1 MAGEESPEVPEE
13 VSRTQPLS
21 AATWYDTRIISK
33 AKQLTAQLIDL
44 RRLHAAVEA
53 APSSGFVA
61 PLLPIKFARPV
72 FTPAET
78 KAAAADSEGDANV
91 VELDDEDEDAV
102 AAAAPSA
109 PNEASSR
116 APDEAPSPVP
126 VASTAAVA
134 GMVPI
139 RTWTSAEDA
148 ALLLGVHTHGYAN
161 WAAILSDASLGVF
174 ADIALEGVELPIKTS
189 RTTSPVADESVAVP
203 MEMDEETPTTAPVGT
218 RADLDDLVTR
228 HLDGNGGGAGGA
240 THLYYVEPRAML
252 RRLKH
257 LLNHLPILGIGGV
270 PGGAASASS
279 GGASTSTKDSDGGA
293 APSSVSA
300 PGFAMDDC
308 GECVFCLDKP
318 KFGGPNTKRQKCV
331 LKQNEASHP
340 SGAGGE
346 DAVAAAE
353 RESFV
358 VALYP
363 DGFDRMRPSEMTGL
377 EGNHAAGAPAPK
389 KGEGSGGP
397 GGLRAPGS
405 EPVCEE
411 ERLAREELRSLI
423 HEAKACKDPERLAEL
438 RRQAGEAKER
448 GRKAASVAKEREK
461 IERDAAKEREKR
473 EKAEQI
479 AAKKQAVRDERDR
492 ATVAKYLD
500 ELVMRAA
507 KMHVH
512 EMEREERERVKAAR
526 RAEKAPREAER
537 EERKRRAEQEEAA
550 QKAALEAEL
559 ERKEKEKAELEKAF
573 KMRHMLKVRALEKS
587 RVVDASLWTLVEK
600 NGSVRVRLKL
610 CLANNIRHITRL
622 ADGIAKMMNE
632 YDYRKKHEAFKK
644 GHRWMTLMESIELG
658 LQRNVGEAFAV
669 RSSCGCGG
677 WAKVPWIAVSDPL
690 ESTQAGLY
698 MQYLFRADMSA
709 VYLCLGQG
717 TSKLKAVLGS
727 SAAMRHLEHVANFVR
742 SKFSE
747 LTTAGEL
754 EGWDTNGEIDLRAD
768 GGLAGDYEKAC
779 IISRMY
785 EYGAN
790 LDEATLLKELDEML
804 TLYLAVLSD
813 PKYQLDIKAPIDEQL
828 QERGFKKGAKGRKS
842 DAGGS
847 AGQKRAAARKA
858 STTMTPGDD
867 ESNDDEGGVDGTP
880 GASDAKRRRVST
892 GSAASGGGSAGK
904 TAKGAKGKGAV
915 PAAPKGKGAAALAN
929 KEALERL
936 AYDWPIGMSVE
947 VLQDSAEHFGAWFEA
962 RVLDHKAPDKI
973 RVEYEELL
981 ADGDDVDE
989 MDDTAQMPG
998 LQQLEFVRKV
1008 RPLPLPPVDAGWA
1021 AKLRVN
1027 DTVQLSFIGGWWDV
1041 LVTEALPEL
1050 APPQWVVKSVH
1061 FEATHTVDASQLRP
1075 QPKWFWDV
1083 PTKSWVVR
1091 GREAEIIERLEQAR
1105 AQVVKDE
1112 SAPEP
1117 EVEQA
1122 TGEAEPAEALIA
1134 KKMSPRKAKKSAPDE
1149 PDDNPQP
1156 TEKPVKGYRAKA
1168 AGGRR
1173 EERSKLVAAPHS
1185 SPPPNGWQWPLE
1197 GDKVEVEVAASEDAP
1212 AVWVPAEVIAVLVD
1226 GTFQARIVLP
1236 DGSDQWEDWFS
1247 WKEEG
1252 SDWRR
1257 QVRKEPCE
1265 EGAVMTSDD
1274 L

>member
-1 MAGEESPEVPEE
+1 MASKRARTSKPLTDLQGWDLVVLMKDAQFSGSTWCAPELGMV
-13 VSRTQPLS
+13 VSVDALDPHQVTITWRDVDS
-21 AATWYDTRIISK
+21 VDKAAKT
-33 AKQLTAQLIDL
+33 L
-44 RRLHAAVEA
+44 RRKGMVVLVDAVDHQV
-53 APSSGFVA
+53 SITCRDVDSVG
-61 PLLPIKFARPV
+61 
-72 FTPAET
+72 
-78 KAAAADSEGDANV
+78 KAAKTGDRGFCV
-91 VELDDEDEDAV
+91 KRIGR
-102 AAAAPSA
+102 
-109 PNEASSR
+109 ASSDGVAEQESVATALER
-116 APDEAPSPVP
+116 CRRELHDEAN
-126 VASTAAVA
+126 
-134 GMVPI
+134 
-139 RTWTSAEDA
+139 EA
-148 ALLLGVHTHGYAN
+148 ALLSEQDGSEELEGKHARIDERLRLE
-161 WAAILSDASLGVF
+161 A
-174 ADIALEGVELPIKTS
+174 ALELFALMKNEAALPINNVSGRAS
-189 RTTSPVADESVAVP
+189 RCRVLAAGTLGILPATRGAGGRSGGGGRMRDNRAKHLVKALWTLSKMADGSVAV
-203 MEMDEETPTTAPVGT
+203 
-218 RADLDDLVTR
+218 
-228 HLDGNGGGAGGA
+228 
-240 THLYYVEPRAML
+240 
-252 RRLKH
+252 RLS
-257 LLNHLPILGIGGV
+257 LQP
-270 PGGAASASS
+270 
-279 GGASTSTKDSDGGA
+279 
-293 APSSVSA
+293 
-300 PGFAMDDC
+300 
-308 GECVFCLDKP
+308 
-318 KFGGPNTKRQKCV
+318 
-331 LKQNEASHP
+331 
-340 SGAGGE
+340 
-346 DAVAAAE
+346 AAA
-353 RESFV
+353 
-358 VALYP
+358 
-363 DGFDRMRPSEMTGL
+363 T
-377 EGNHAAGAPAPK
+377 
-389 KGEGSGGP
+389 
-397 GGLRAPGS
+397 
-405 EPVCEE
+405 
-411 ERLAREELRSLI
+411 
-423 HEAKACKDPERLAEL
+423 
-438 RRQAGEAKER
+438 
-448 GRKAASVAKEREK
+448 
-461 IERDAAKEREKR
+461 
-473 EKAEQI
+473 
-479 AAKKQAVRDERDR
+479 AAKKQRTHHDDPEELPCSQTHALSMAPSTAAATSPTTATSSAHASSSSIVKAKLADKARSKQPRPRVGGLSGDDDAEGKTRLIKAVCTCVPGGSVVVRLVVERDR
-492 ATVAKYLD
+492 ATVSKYLD

-512 EMEREERERVKAAR
+512 EMEREEREKVKAAR
-526 RAEKAPREAER
+526 RAEKARGEAER

-559 ERKEKEKAELEKAF
+559 ERKEKEKAELEKAA

-587 RVVDASLWTLVEK
+587 RVVDASLWTTVKK
-600 NGSVRVRLKL
+600 NGSVRVLLKL
-610 CLANNIRHITRL
+610 CVANNIQHVTRL

-727 SAAMRHLEHVANFVR
+727 SAALRHLEHVANFVR

-790 LDEATLLKELDEML
+790 LDEVTLLKELDEML

-828 QERGFKKGAKGRKS
+828 QERGFKKGANGRKS

-847 AGQKRAAARKA
+847 ADQKRAAARKA
-858 STTMTPGDD
+858 TTTMTPGDD
-867 ESNDDEGGVDGTP
+867 ESNDDEDGVDGTP

-892 GSAASGGGSAGK
+892 GSAGAGGGSAGK

-936 AYDWPIGMSVE
+936 AYDWPIGLRVE

-1091 GREAEIIERLEQAR
+1091 GREAEIIERMEQAR
-1105 AQVVKDE
+1105 ARVAKDE

-1122 TGEAEPAEALIA
+1122 TGTGEAAHAEALIT
-1134 KKMSPRKAKKSAPDE
+1134 KKRSPRKAKKSAPDE

-1156 TEKPVKGYRAKA
+1156 TEKPVKDYRAKA

-1173 EERSKLVAAPHS
+1173 EESAKLVAAPHS
-1185 SPPPNGWQWPLE
+1185 SAPPDGWQWPLE
-1197 GDKVEVEVAASEDAP
+1197 GDKVEVEVASSEDAP

-1257 QVRKEPCE
+1257 QVRKKPCE
-1265 EGAVMTSDD
+1265 EGAVMTSDY